1 MTPLPEDSIS
11 DQIYKKFEER
21 VKTDAL
27 FDGITAELVSA
38 MKQNEGKIKLKEILR
53 GKNANTHP

>member
-1 MTPLPEDSIS
+1 MPEDSIS

-27 FDGITAELVSA
+27 FDSITDELVSA